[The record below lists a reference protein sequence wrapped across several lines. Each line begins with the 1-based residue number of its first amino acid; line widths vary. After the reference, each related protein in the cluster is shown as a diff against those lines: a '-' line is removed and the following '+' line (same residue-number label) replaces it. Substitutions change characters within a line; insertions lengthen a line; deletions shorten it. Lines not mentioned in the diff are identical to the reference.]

1 MSAVIHAQ
9 IPGSGQLALA
19 SGDPQRVLVFGAA
32 GPVTL
37 ADFLAQAQHLA
48 GSLPEARHVV
58 HLAEDR
64 HRFLLGFCAAAMRG
78 QPGRAPWSCGSLLQP
93 QQAPTPGAGLQALA
107 AGAAA
112 PCAWLP
118 WS

>member
-9 IPGSGQLALA
+9 IPGSGQLPLT

-37 ADFLAQAQHLA
+37 AGFLAQVQHLA
-48 GSLPEARHVV
+48 GSLPEALHVV

-64 HRFLLGFCAAAMRG
+64 VTIKTAENTRLVIARPKIARVLSAHADEGK
-78 QPGRAPWSCGSLLQP
+78 
-93 QQAPTPGAGLQALA
+93 
-107 AGAAA
+107 
-112 PCAWLP
+112 
-118 WS
+118 